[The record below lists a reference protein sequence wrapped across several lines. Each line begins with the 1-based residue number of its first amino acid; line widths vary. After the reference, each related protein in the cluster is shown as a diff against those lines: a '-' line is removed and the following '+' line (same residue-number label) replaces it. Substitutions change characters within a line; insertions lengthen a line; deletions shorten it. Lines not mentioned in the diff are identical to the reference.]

1 MSLPLFHWLANI
13 PDKLPANQCNSNS
26 VRMKVDIILS
36 NKEKCQQGATQVK
49 NAV

>member
-1 MSLPLFHWLANI
+1 MWFKFSKN
-13 PDKLPANQCNSNS
+13 D
-26 VRMKVDIILS
+26 KVDIILS